1 MHMMKKMLMLFA
13 AMFILGQAVS
23 AEESA
28 EPKKHGFRA
37 SMRAKAHHMKERVKE
52 HGKKAMTRGREMA
65 QHAREKAS
73 HAMTRG
79 KEMAQHARE
88 KASHMKQRLKEKANE
103 SADSFEGDE

>member
-1 MHMMKKMLMLFA
+1 MIKRMLILFMA
-13 AMFILGQAVS
+13 VFVLGQVVS

-65 QHAREKAS
+65 QHAREKTS

-79 KEMAQHARE
+79 REMAQHARE
-88 KASHMKQRLKEKANE
+88 KASHMKQRIREKANE
-103 SADSFEGDE
+103 SMDSFEGDE